1 MYPNPIFRGATRA
14 QNIDFARS
22 TGFGMLC
29 VNGPAGAPPVLA
41 HIPFILAE
49 DGTSAEMHLIR
60 SNAIARALKSGP
72 LPASIAV
79 QGPHSYVSPDWY
91 ELDDQ
96 VPTWNYVAVHVTGT
110 LELVEQEEIS
120 GILDRISAKN
130 EALLLPKTP
139 WTMDKMPEEI
149 TAKMLRQIVP
159 VRMAVTAIDGTW
171 KLGQNKPESA
181 RIAASKQMD
190 GFGFGSEP
198 RLVSAMMRCPPV
210 RGAP

>member
-1 MYPNPIFRGATRA
+1 MYPNPIFRSATTA
-14 QNIDFARS
+14 QNIEFARG

-29 VNGPAGAPPVLA
+29 VNGPDGAPPVLS
-41 HIPFILAE
+41 HIPFVLDE
-49 DGTSAEMHLIR
+49 DGASAEMHLIR

-91 ELDDQ
+91 EIDDQ
-96 VPTWNYVAVHVTGT
+96 VPTWNYIAVHVTGT
-110 LELVEQEEIS
+110 LELVEQNEIS

-149 TAKMLRQIVP
+149 TDKMLRQIVP
-159 VRMAVTAIDGTW
+159 VRMTVTAIEGTW
-171 KLGQNKPESA
+171 KLGQNKPDA
-181 RIAASKQMD
+181 VRLAAADQMD
-190 GFGFGSEP
+190 AYGFGSEP

-210 RGAP
+210 ADA